1 LPIKQIRNKKTQSIE
16 FDPKSVEENEEED
29 ERDTNERWR
38 GQQFAKSMEERRG
51 SEQRWRQ
58 TETKFPGIEELEGAR
73 KDEI

>member
-1 LPIKQIRNKKTQSIE
+1 MARAAIRET
-16 FDPKSVEENEEED
+16 
-29 ERDTNERWR
+29 
-38 GQQFAKSMEERRG
+38 MEERRG